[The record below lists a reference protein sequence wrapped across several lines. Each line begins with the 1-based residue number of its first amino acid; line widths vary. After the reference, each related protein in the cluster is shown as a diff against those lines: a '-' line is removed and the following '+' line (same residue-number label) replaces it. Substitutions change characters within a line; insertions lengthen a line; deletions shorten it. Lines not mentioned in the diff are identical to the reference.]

1 MRARLTSLGLFL
13 ATLNGCEAG
22 VASPIAEQGADPL
35 QPSVPAMPAPSALPP
50 APDVG
55 GTPAVRGPSG
65 APDAASPVVM
75 TDAGPPAV
83 DAGVNDAGAP
93 MLPTFS
99 QAIDP
104 LADAGAVTLVQSG
117 FGFLEGPR
125 WLADAGVLLV
135 SDVTRGRIYR
145 YDPKASGDPFTVFR
159 DPSGNSNGLTVD
171 ALGRLVACEHV
182 NRRLSWS
189 AGSSAPT
196 TLVDRYQGHRFNAPN
211 DVVAARDG
219 TIYFSDP
226 DYNLGGAAAELSFNG
241 VYALFPDGG
250 LAAVVTD
257 LPEPNGVA
265 VSPDDSTLYV
275 SDTSQNQWRSYARLS
290 DGGLRLLGQFSTTQ
304 QGGSG
309 GDGLGVDLAGNVYA
323 ATFDGVHVYRP
334 DGGYRGRIQ
343 VPDGPT
349 NLSFGGDD
357 GRTLFVTTGAFGVA
371 SLYRVR
377 LAVPGLP

>member
-1 MRARLTSLGLFL
+1 MRARRFSLGLLLSSL
-13 ATLNGCEAG
+13 AGCEAG
-22 VASPIAEQGADPL
+22 LASSLAE
-35 QPSVPAMPAPSALPP
+35 PSGEAGGPASASSALPP
-50 APDVG
+50 ATPSVSPVSGPPLAVPDASR
-55 GTPAVRGPSG
+55 PAVEL
-65 APDAASPVVM
+65 
-75 TDAGPPAV
+75 DAGTTPL
-83 DAGVNDAGAP
+83 DAGGPDAGAP
-93 MLPTFS
+93 SPTDP
-99 QAIDP
+99 QTLDP
-104 LADAGAVTLVQSG
+104 LADAGPLTLVQSG

-145 YDPKASGDPFTVFR
+145 YDPKATAGAFTVFR
-159 DPSGNSNGLTVD
+159 DPSASANGLTVD
-171 ALGRLVACEHV
+171 GQGRLVACEHA

-189 AGSSAPT
+189 SGAGAPA

-219 TIYFSDP
+219 TLYFSDP
-226 DYNLGGAAAELSFNG
+226 DYNLGGAAAEVPFNG

-265 VSPDDSTLYV
+265 VSPDDTTLYV
-275 SDTSQNQWRSYARLS
+275 SDTSQNLWRSYARLA
-290 DGGLRLLGQFSTTQ
+290 DGGLQLLGQFPTTQ

-334 DGGYRGRIQ
+334 DGGYRGRIL

-349 NLSFGGDD
+349 NVSFGGDD
-357 GRTLFVTTGAFGVA
+357 GRTLYVTTGAFGTA